1 MKTAIAAILALGIG
15 LVTIEASA
23 RTVFD
28 DLGASAPRSEI
39 FADIN
44 ATAPRGAFDALRD
57 TAPRSAFGD
66 LRDSAPRSDG
76 VYGTLETSA
85 P

>member
-1 MKTAIAAILALGIG
+1 MKTAIAALLALGLIAG
-15 LVTIEASA
+15 QANA
-23 RTVFD
+23 RIVFD

-44 ATAPRGAFDALRD
+44 TA
-57 TAPRSAFGD
+57 APRSAFED
-66 LRDSAPRSDG
+66 LRNSAPRSAFDQIRDSAPRSDG
-76 VYGTLETSA
+76 VYGTLETGA

>member
-1 MKTAIAAILALGIG
+1 MKTAIAALLALGLIAG
-15 LVTIEASA
+15 QASA

-39 FADIN
+39 FTDIK
-44 ATAPRGAFDALRD
+44 TA
-57 TAPRSAFGD
+57 APRSAFED
-66 LRDSAPRSDG
+66 LRNSAPRSALDQIRDSAPRSDG
-76 VYGTLETSA
+76 VYGTLETGA

>member
-1 MKTAIAAILALGIG
+1 MKTAIAAFLALGLIAG
-15 LVTIEASA
+15 QASA

-28 DLGASAPRSEI
+28 DLGASAPRSST

-44 ATAPRGAFDALRD
+44 AS
-57 TAPRSAFGD
+57 APRSAFSD

-76 VYGTLETSA
+76 VFGTLETGA

>member
-1 MKTAIAAILALGIG
+1 MKTAIAALLALGLIAG
-15 LVTIEASA
+15 QASA

-28 DLGASAPRSEI
+28 DLGASAPRAEI

-44 ATAPRGAFDALRD
+44 TS
-57 TAPRSAFGD
+57 APRSAFDDLRNSAPRSGFD
-66 LRDSAPRSDG
+66 SLRDSAPRSDG
-76 VYGTLETSA
+76 IYGTLETGA

>member
-1 MKTAIAAILALGIG
+1 MKTAIAAILALGLIAG
-15 LVTIEASA
+15 QASA

-28 DLGASAPRSEI
+28 DLGASAPRSST

-44 ATAPRGAFDALRD
+44 AS
-57 TAPRSAFGD
+57 APRSAFSDLRDSAPRSGFD
-66 LRDSAPRSDG
+66 VLRDSAPRSDG
-76 VYGTLETSA
+76 VFGTLETGA